1 MSPSVRYSLM
11 NSPLFAAI
19 AALLLATNAVGQNQT
34 LNLPRYD
41 SKPVHFGFILGINQM
56 DFRVRTATQLPES
69 VFNVKSTQQPGFMV
83 GIVSNFRLN
92 KYMDLRHIPTYSAGE
107 RLLQFDALDPTT
119 GQRRWIDKKIESSL
133 VILPLELKLKTDRI
147 GNHRW
152 YAIASVN
159 YTLDLASKAK
169 VVDDRLFKLQQQDFG
184 YDLGVGLDLY
194 FEYFKFSPQLRYQF
208 GQGDLRVQDGT
219 NYVASLNGLQSRCTY
234 IVFTFE

>member
-1 MSPSVRYSLM
+1 MK
-11 NSPLFAAI
+11 
-19 AALLLATNAVGQNQT
+19 ALLVALLSGLTALPAAAQT

-56 DFRVRTATQLPES
+56 DFRVRHATQFPAS
-69 VFNVKSTQQPGFMV
+69 VFNVQSVSQPGFLV

-92 KYMDLRHIPTYSAGE
+92 DHMDIRHVPTYSAGE
-107 RLLQFDALDPTT
+107 RLLRFDALDPTT

-133 VILPLELKLKTDRI
+133 VLLPLELKLKTDRI

-152 YAIASVN
+152 YAIGSVN
-159 YTLDLASKAK
+159 YSLDLASKAK
-169 VVDDRLFKLQQQDFG
+169 VVDDRLFKLQQQDWG
-184 YDLGVGLDLY
+184 YDIGVGIDLY